1 MEILIFVGIPLLI
14 WLSVMLFASIR
25 ERSGKRQLSRKRL
38 REKGEHTAPEKPAT
52 PMALYPD
59 GPPRYTLDYNGNLW
73 IEKKRK
79 RFFRPVRRPGLPP
92 DEPPNK

>member
-1 MEILIFVGIPLLI
+1 MEILVFLGIPLLI
-14 WLSVMLFASIR
+14 WVAVMLFASVR
-25 ERSGKRQLSRKRL
+25 EKMGKRQPPKEQSKD
-38 REKGEHTAPEKPAT
+38 KDKQAVVEKPSS

-92 DEPPNK
+92 DEPPN